1 MPGAATL
8 STPDLWT
15 QSFQWLHESRTIP
28 IFIGRNWGFQPQSLG
43 RGHTLSNGEAAS
55 PQPAVGPGN
64 PPTHP
69 QTAPAHRSPRRG
81 PQHHWNLLVSSH
93 PCPPLVWGQQKTNA
107 ETETLARPLPTEVIF
122 GLQRNRAMM
131 LKTYILQRDRAMRRS
146 KVHLEWHGTT
156 LDRYKATVSHSWI
169 KNLLEHI

>member
-15 QSFQWLHESRTIP
+15 QSFQWLRESRTIP

-93 PCPPLVWGQQKTNA
+93 PCPPPVWGQQKTNA

-122 GLQRNRAMM
+122 GLHRNREMM
-131 LKTYILQRDRAMRRS
+131 LKPISYKGIGPWEDPKCTLSDMARHWIDTRLQC
-146 KVHLEWHGTT
+146 
-156 LDRYKATVSHSWI
+156 
-169 KNLLEHI
+169 HIAGLRIC